1 MQSSG
6 EFFSLVQQCATLAVL
21 LEVSGYP
28 KPGNVHRIRDTPKT
42 RYEHFLAGAVAI
54 GPSIR
59 DAALSGYRVSS
70 GEINVKEA
78 GVGQHILRAVMDT
91 SNWQRGG
98 NVNLG
103 TILLFI
109 PLAVAAGMAHS
120 CGKIVSGELRKNVRR
135 VMESTTADDTLAV
148 YEAISI
154 ANPGGLGKVERY
166 DVTKEVSKSLIRE
179 ENVALQD
186 VFRISAGWDNIS
198 KEWIT
203 GMEIT
208 FEVGYPAFL
217 RIYNEFR
224 DVNTATVHTFLEIL
238 SKNPDSLVQRKTSM
252 EKALEVSKA
261 AAEILK
267 QGGLTSE
274 KGRTMCWKLDEKLHR
289 SKGKLNPGTT
299 ADLTASS
306 IFVALLEGFRF

>member
-54 GPSIR
+54 GSSIR

-238 SKNPDSLVQRKTSM
+238 SKNPDSLIQRKTSM

>member
-1 MQSSG
+1 MQNSG

-59 DAALSGYRVSS
+59 DAALSGYRVSC
-70 GEINVKEA
+70 GEINLKEA
-78 GVGQHILRAVMDT
+78 GVGQHILRAVIDT

-109 PLAVAAGMAHS
+109 PLAVAAGMAHP

-135 VMESTTADDTLAV
+135 VMESTTANDTLAV

-154 ANPGGLGKVERY
+154 ANPGGLGKVEKY

-179 ENVALQD
+179 ENVTLQD

-217 RIYNEFR
+217 RVYNEFR

-238 SKNPDSLVQRKTSM
+238 SKNPDSLIQRKTSM

-261 AAEILK
+261 AAEVLK

-274 KGRTMCWKLDEKLHR
+274 KGRTMCWKLDEKLYR
-289 SKGKLNPGTT
+289 SKGNLNPGTT

>member
-1 MQSSG
+1 MQNSG

-59 DAALSGYRVSS
+59 YAALSGYRVSS
-70 GEINVKEA
+70 GEINLKEA
-78 GVGQHILRAVMDT
+78 GVGQHILRAVIDT

-109 PLAVAAGMAHS
+109 PLAVAAGMAHP

-135 VMESTTADDTLAV
+135 VMDSTTANDTLAV

-154 ANPGGLGKVERY
+154 ANPGGLGKVEKY
-166 DVTKEVSKSLIRE
+166 DVTKEESKSLIRE
-179 ENVALQD
+179 DNVTLQD

-217 RIYNEFR
+217 RVYNEFR

-238 SKNPDSLVQRKTSM
+238 SKNPDSLIQRKTSM

-274 KGRTMCWKLDEKLHR
+274 KGRTMCWKLDEKLYR

>member
-1 MQSSG
+1 M
-6 EFFSLVQQCATLAVL
+6 VQQCATLAVL

>member
-1 MQSSG
+1 M
-6 EFFSLVQQCATLAVL
+6 VQQCATLAVL

-252 EKALEVSKA
+252 EKALEVSEA

>member
-1 MQSSG
+1 LQNSG

-59 DAALSGYRVSS
+59 DAALSGYRVSC
-70 GEINVKEA
+70 GEINLKEA
-78 GVGQHILRAVMDT
+78 GVGQHILRAVIDT

-109 PLAVAAGMAHS
+109 PLAVAAGMAHP

-135 VMESTTADDTLAV
+135 VMESTTANDTLAV

-154 ANPGGLGKVERY
+154 ANPGGLGKVEKY

-179 ENVALQD
+179 ENVTLQD

-217 RIYNEFR
+217 RVYNEFR

-238 SKNPDSLVQRKTSM
+238 SKNPDSLIQRKTSM

-261 AAEILK
+261 AAEVLK

-274 KGRTMCWKLDEKLHR
+274 KGRTMCWKLDEKLYR
-289 SKGKLNPGTT
+289 SKGNLNPGTT

>member
-1 MQSSG
+1 M
-6 EFFSLVQQCATLAVL
+6 VQQCATLAVL

-238 SKNPDSLVQRKTSM
+238 SKNPDSLIQRKTSM

>member
-1 MQSSG
+1 M
-6 EFFSLVQQCATLAVL
+6 VQQCATLAVL

-238 SKNPDSLVQRKTSM
+238 SKNPDSLIQRKTSM

-274 KGRTMCWKLDEKLHR
+274 KGRTMCW
-289 SKGKLNPGTT
+289 
-299 ADLTASS
+299 
-306 IFVALLEGFRF
+306 

>member
-1 MQSSG
+1 M
-6 EFFSLVQQCATLAVL
+6 VQQCAILAVL

-28 KPGNVHRIRDTPKT
+28 KPGNVHRTRDTPKT

-59 DAALSGYRVSS
+59 DAALSGHRVSS
-70 GEINVKEA
+70 GGINVKEA
-78 GVGQHILRAVMDT
+78 GVGKHILRAVIDT
-91 SNWQRGG
+91 SNWQSGG

-109 PLAVAAGMAHS
+109 PLAVAAGMAHP
-120 CGKIVSGELRKNVRR
+120 CGKIVLSKLRENVRK

-154 ANPGGLGKVERY
+154 ANPGGLGRVEKY
-166 DVTKEVSKSLIRE
+166 DVTNEVSKSLIRR

-186 VFRISAGWDNIS
+186 VFRVSAGWDNIS

-208 FEVGYPAFL
+208 FEVGYPTFL

-238 SKNPDSLVQRKTSM
+238 SKNPDTLIQRKTSR
-252 EKALEVSKA
+252 EKALEISKA